1 MTINATVFRNLYF
14 NKFII
19 ISMFYCFKTVITY
32 TTMTNRKEHPKFHQT
47 ALEDE

>member
-1 MTINATVFRNLYF
+1 MQQCLETSILINLLLFQCFTVV
-14 NKFII
+14 
-19 ISMFYCFKTVITY
+19 KTVISY